1 MEAQSLRYPD
11 VHLLPWLQPACV
23 VHTCTLWSYIQAVTG
38 TDLTEPDLNIVL
50 NFFFFFL
57 EPGPACDARGIIAL
71 MCLLS
76 AGVGVLK

>member
-50 NFFFFFL
+50 NFYFFFWNL
-57 EPGPACDARGIIAL
+57 ARPVMLGVS
-71 MCLLS
+71 LL
-76 AGVGVLK
+76 